1 MAEQLYGELGNKE
14 FDNLVAGN
22 KVPILY
28 KGVVVAQG
36 QGVLERGSVLG
47 IVEATDKG
55 LLCVAAS
62 VDGSQEAK
70 YVLAE
75 TVDTTAEDVNAQ
87 CYQSG
92 ELNRG
97 ALIFGSTDTADMHED
112 ELRKN
117 GIFLRD
123 IN

>member
-1 MAEQLYGELGNKE
+1 MTESLYGEVGSIE
-14 FDNLVAGN
+14 YDNLVAGN
-22 KVPILY
+22 NVPLLV
-28 KGVVVAQG
+28 KGVVVAAG
-36 QGVLERGSVLG
+36 QGVLKKGSVLG
-47 IVEATDKG
+47 IVTATSKG
-55 LLCVAAS
+55 LFCAAAS

-70 YVLAE
+70 FVLADD
-75 TVDTTAEDVNAQ
+75 VDATEEVVAL

-97 ALIFGSTDTADMHED
+97 ALIFDSTDTAEMHED

-117 GIFLRD
+117 GIFLKD